1 MFEGFSTIFRALLF
15 SFRSNYFG
23 AHVTLMSACVCARI
37 SDRTRT
43 VFIEMKKSSKPKP
56 VEENETRAL
65 YLVHFSVNI
74 NIFRGC

>member
-15 SFRSNYFG
+15 SFRSNHFG
-23 AHVTLMSACVCARI
+23 AHVTLSAHIHARI
-37 SDRTRT
+37 PDGIRI
-43 VFIEMKKSSKPKP
+43 VFTEVKKSSKPKP

-74 NIFRGC
+74 NIFLGC